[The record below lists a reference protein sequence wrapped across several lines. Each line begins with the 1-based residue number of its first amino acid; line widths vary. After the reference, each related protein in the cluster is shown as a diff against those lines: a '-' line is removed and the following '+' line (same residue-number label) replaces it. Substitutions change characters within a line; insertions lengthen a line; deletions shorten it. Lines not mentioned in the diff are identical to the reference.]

1 MKSFEILA
9 NIENFINNKEINK
22 AREEFVKIE
31 RSGDKNIIKDHNY
44 LFLRAKLAY
53 LEKLYYFAI
62 DTLLIGLNFTKEKKF
77 YDFLGDIYHEIGNV
91 ELGKKIKD
99 PSMQQDTVDKLKKIL
114 SGIPDE
120 KDVKKKLTKN
130 V

>member
-1 MKSFEILA
+1 MKNFEILT
-9 NIENFINNKEINK
+9 NIEKFINNKEINK
-22 AREEFVKIE
+22 AREEFIKIE

-77 YDFLGDIYHEIGNV
+77 YDFLGDIYYEIGNA

-99 PSMQQDTVDKLKKIL
+99 PSTQHDAIEKLKKIL
-114 SGIPDE
+114 SGIPDA
-120 KDVKKKLTKN
+120 KDIKKKID
-130 V
+130 

>member
-1 MKSFEILA
+1 MKNIEILK
-9 NIENFINNKEINK
+9 NIEKFINNKDINK

-31 RSGDKNIIKDHNY
+31 RAKDENIFKDHNY

-77 YDFLGDIYHEIGNV
+77 YDFLGDIYYEIGNT
-91 ELGKKIKD
+91 ELSKKIKN
-99 PSMQQDTVDKLKKIL
+99 SSIQHDTVENLKKIL
-114 SGIPDE
+114 SGIPDAE
-120 KDVKKKLTKN
+120 DIKKKID
-130 V
+130 